1 MLQDGFEV
9 ALGMAG
15 SRDVKLRAF
24 DEMAEM
30 KSWWLQLAERE
41 AERSATCKG
50 IVYSDQFDPHNFLIS
65 KA

>member
-1 MLQDGFEV
+1 
-9 ALGMAG
+9 MAG